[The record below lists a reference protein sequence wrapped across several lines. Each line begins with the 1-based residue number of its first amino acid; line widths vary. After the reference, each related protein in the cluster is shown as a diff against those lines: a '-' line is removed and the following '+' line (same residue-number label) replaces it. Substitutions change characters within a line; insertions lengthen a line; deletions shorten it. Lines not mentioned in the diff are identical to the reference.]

1 MIDAEGLYN
10 FALQS
15 ELLFSRAFPDEKPF
29 SVLPFCVFYFFQE
42 IIYNEQMKKRSKR
55 KKIFISVYFFSRFL
69 YNGSMKIWAKLITD
83 GKIKQQFV
91 YENPE
96 RLTYSH
102 FFDYLTDICHELDI
116 PTPVLLKTHIFNFA
130 KFNHVKFVQRDFV
143 ESLDYDQLFL
153 ENIVL

>member
-1 MIDAEGLYN
+1 MNSVKLQPIFVSCAWESVACASTRVLSISGLTAREMLSNVRKDTTFMAMLKTRGNSHNVIYTYK
-10 FALQS
+10 
-15 ELLFSRAFPDEKPF
+15 DE
-29 SVLPFCVFYFFQE
+29 Q
-42 IIYNEQMKKRSKR
+42 
-55 KKIFISVYFFSRFL
+55 
-69 YNGSMKIWAKLITD
+69 

-130 KFNHVKFVQRDFV
+130 KFNHVKFVRRDFV